1 MDGAGVNIA
10 PSPPSAWTLV
20 CRAKRPLMAERAAEF
35 TKQDWRH
42 ELPILTSRL
51 VALREPAAEDLG
63 AVVNLLAIS
72 DASRF
77 GIDEPISEDSV
88 DAFIT
93 KARHERAAGISLTYV
108 VVLVAT
114 GAIVGIAHVRQ
125 LDPVFEAAE
134 WDMTLLPSVRGTG
147 VFFETARLIGSF
159 AFNTLATHR
168 LEARVL
174 VQNGR
179 ANGALRKLGAVQ
191 EGLLRRAVRRGG
203 DYVDQVLWSVLKDDW
218 TDHGASASSRV
229 H

>member
-1 MDGAGVNIA
+1 
-10 PSPPSAWTLV
+10 
-20 CRAKRPLMAERAAEF
+20 
-35 TKQDWRH
+35 
-42 ELPILTSRL
+42 
-51 VALREPAAEDLG
+51 
-63 AVVNLLAIS
+63 
-72 DASRF
+72 
-77 GIDEPISEDSV
+77 
-88 DAFIT
+88 
-93 KARHERAAGISLTYV
+93 
-108 VVLVAT
+108 
-114 GAIVGIAHVRQ
+114 
-125 LDPVFEAAE
+125 
-134 WDMTLLPSVRGTG
+134 MTLLPSVRGTG

-159 AFNTLATHR
+159 AFNVLATHR

>member
-1 MDGAGVNIA
+1 LLLFRSRPGHSCAG
-10 PSPPSAWTLV
+10 PKG
-20 CRAKRPLMAERAAEF
+20 RLMAERAAEF
-35 TKQDWRH
+35 AKQDWRH

-63 AVVNLLAIS
+63 SMVNLLAIS

-77 GIDEPISEDSV
+77 GIDDAITEDSV

-93 KARHERAAGISLTYV
+93 KAHHERCAGVSLTYA

-114 GAIVGIAHVRQ
+114 GALVGVVHVRQ
-125 LDPVFEAAE
+125 LDPLFEAAE

-147 VFFETARLIGSF
+147 VFLETARLVGSF
-159 AFNTLATHR
+159 AFNVLSTHR